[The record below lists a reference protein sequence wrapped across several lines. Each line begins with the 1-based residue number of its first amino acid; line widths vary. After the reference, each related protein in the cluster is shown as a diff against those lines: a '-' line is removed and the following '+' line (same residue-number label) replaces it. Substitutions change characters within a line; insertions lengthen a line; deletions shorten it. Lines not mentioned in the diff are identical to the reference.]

1 MYNYSKWYSINGV
14 NQYVQVVSTNLDNP
28 ILIYLHGGPGD
39 AALPLVEYF
48 NSDLS
53 ENYTLIIWEQRGAG
67 KSYYRFREDE
77 HITINDFI
85 LDLKVLIEKLLVEF
99 NKEKICLLG
108 HSWGS
113 IIGMKF
119 IISYPE
125 LIHFYIGVGQVICS
139 QKMFEKSKK
148 YIVSHID
155 NHRLK
160 NRITS
165 LNTKFHQDNWYDDL
179 MFFMR
184 QLIKQGVSLYGKST
198 YLSLYRYFIFSKNY
212 SFMDCIKRLKG
223 SEQSI
228 VKLWHEVSEID
239 FSAYK
244 NFKVP
249 IAFIEGEYDYHAS
262 SEIVFDYYRSIRSS
276 KVYFSIKNTAHFPQ
290 WTRSDTFNSI
300 VNSLNSSSFSNSNE
314 IMEF

>member
-1 MYNYSKWYSINGV
+1 
-14 NQYVQVVSTNLDNP
+14 
-28 ILIYLHGGPGD
+28 
-39 AALPLVEYF
+39 
-48 NSDLS
+48 
-53 ENYTLIIWEQRGAG
+53 
-67 KSYYRFREDE
+67 
-77 HITINDFI
+77 
-85 LDLKVLIEKLLVEF
+85 
-99 NKEKICLLG
+99 
-108 HSWGS
+108 
-113 IIGMKF
+113 
-119 IISYPE
+119 
-125 LIHFYIGVGQVICS
+125 
-139 QKMFEKSKK
+139 
-148 YIVSHID
+148 
-155 NHRLK
+155 
-160 NRITS
+160 
-165 LNTKFHQDNWYDDL
+165 
-179 MFFMR
+179 
-184 QLIKQGVSLYGKST
+184 
-198 YLSLYRYFIFSKNY
+198 
-212 SFMDCIKRLKG
+212 MDCIKRLKG